1 MRRIGFMLSLTL
13 LATALATGCSGPNS
27 KLGYST
33 AEKDGRLYVF
43 GYNDGAYQ
51 SFKKS
56 GEVGKSKTYVGA
68 GANGQ
73 TIIVADGVDA
83 GPFLAS
89 KTK

>member
-1 MRRIGFMLSLTL
+1 MHRIALMLSLTV
-13 LATALATGCSGPNS
+13 LAAALFAGCSGPNS

-33 AEKDGRLYVF
+33 IEKDGRLYVF
-43 GYNDGAYQ
+43 GFNDGAYQ

-56 GEVGKSKTYVGA
+56 GEMGKSKTYVGG

-83 GPFLAS
+83 KPFLAA
-89 KTK
+89 K